1 MKKWL
6 LGMLIG
12 LFLAAA
18 LGAVS
23 VSAAD
28 TEDPDWEYELEVVS
42 HTGNT
47 FIVSMDFPEL
57 QESYRTNV
65 PETEMNSLEY
75 MWGFIVSDGIS
86 SYEVSTTQWHYEEE
100 EDWTALVDM
109 QSSIW
114 ETHEGGASW
123 IEDIDIHVD
132 GTRIFWEFTL
142 PENVDPSQMSIT
154 EVTIQLL
161 DCQITESVNIPL
173 IDSQENNENGL
184 SLDVQKRQVIVWTDT
199 TENQASYAY
208 TVFYDEDGR
217 MINVELKE
225 LEANDSEVFFYSIPE
240 GASDVKTFLLDKDRV
255 PVQENYEVNL
265 PQQGPAE
272 IFTVTFVNEKGDAP
286 EPQEVEEGQYA
297 ERPEDPTTEELSEIG
312 TPYDF
317 GGWFIDPDGEQEYDF
332 SLPVTENITL
342 YAYWEVTDPYIEDP
356 DDYKSIIDYPVTG
369 GNLQID
375 LDSGTVVYC
384 DKTVTKVVIPE
395 EVTGETSDGET
406 VTVTVKRIGRDA
418 FSGCNEL
425 QEVTLPETI
434 VFIGEYAFSYCRS
447 LTEIRIPA
455 SVITMGTGIFDIC
468 SSLQNIDVAEGNTQ
482 FTSVDGVL
490 FYAGM
495 SGLVCYPAGKTEEGY
510 AVPEGV
516 KWILSDAFYGS
527 EYLQS
532 VTLPEGLES
541 INDYAF
547 GSCGELKEILFPA
560 SLKSIGF
567 GAFSNCF
574 EMKAFSV
581 SADNPNFS
589 VMDGVLFNKNKTE
602 LFLYPCGR
610 EETSYSIPNTV
621 QRIGDGA
628 FYECDELISIIIP
641 DSVTEIGKGAFR
653 ECGSLSDL
661 VIPDSVRVIEGEAAF
676 NGCGDLTSL
685 TLPEGTEAIGAWM
698 FGSSG
703 IQSVYIPSSVTFIDE
718 GGFNDC
724 EALTDVYFGGTEAQW
739 SAIEVKA
746 YNDALAGANIHY
758 NSSPSDLN

>member
-217 MINVELKE
+217 IINVELKE

-265 PQQGPAE
+265 P
-272 IFTVTFVNEKGDAP
+272 
-286 EPQEVEEGQYA
+286 
-297 ERPEDPTTEELSEIG
+297 
-312 TPYDF
+312 
-317 GGWFIDPDGEQEYDF
+317 
-332 SLPVTENITL
+332 
-342 YAYWEVTDPYIEDP
+342 
-356 DDYKSIIDYPVTG
+356 
-369 GNLQID
+369 
-375 LDSGTVVYC
+375 
-384 DKTVTKVVIPE
+384 
-395 EVTGETSDGET
+395 
-406 VTVTVKRIGRDA
+406 
-418 FSGCNEL
+418 
-425 QEVTLPETI
+425 
-434 VFIGEYAFSYCRS
+434 
-447 LTEIRIPA
+447 
-455 SVITMGTGIFDIC
+455 
-468 SSLQNIDVAEGNTQ
+468 
-482 FTSVDGVL
+482 
-490 FYAGM
+490 
-495 SGLVCYPAGKTEEGY
+495 
-510 AVPEGV
+510 
-516 KWILSDAFYGS
+516 
-527 EYLQS
+527 
-532 VTLPEGLES
+532 
-541 INDYAF
+541 
-547 GSCGELKEILFPA
+547 
-560 SLKSIGF
+560 
-567 GAFSNCF
+567 
-574 EMKAFSV
+574 
-581 SADNPNFS
+581 
-589 VMDGVLFNKNKTE
+589 
-602 LFLYPCGR
+602 
-610 EETSYSIPNTV
+610 
-621 QRIGDGA
+621 
-628 FYECDELISIIIP
+628 
-641 DSVTEIGKGAFR
+641 
-653 ECGSLSDL
+653 
-661 VIPDSVRVIEGEAAF
+661 
-676 NGCGDLTSL
+676 
-685 TLPEGTEAIGAWM
+685 
-698 FGSSG
+698 
-703 IQSVYIPSSVTFIDE
+703 
-718 GGFNDC
+718 
-724 EALTDVYFGGTEAQW
+724 
-739 SAIEVKA
+739 
-746 YNDALAGANIHY
+746 
-758 NSSPSDLN
+758 

>member
-12 LFLAAA
+12 LFLATA

-375 LDSGTVVYC
+375 LDSGTVVSC
-384 DKTVTKVVIPE
+384 DDTVTSAQIPAV
-395 EVTGETSDGET
+395 VTGINSEGESVEAT
-406 VTVTVKRIGRDA
+406 VSRIAEYA
-418 FSGCNEL
+418 FYNIYDME
-425 QEVTLPETI
+425 EVTLPETI
-434 VFIGEYAFSYCRS
+434 RFIDSWAFAYCYS
-447 LTEIRIPA
+447 LESICLPA
-455 SVITMGTGIFDIC
+455 SLITMGSAVFEGCDE
-468 SSLQNIDVAEGNTQ
+468 LQSIDVAEGNTQ

-490 FYAGM
+490 YSVSM
-495 SGLVCYPAGKTEEGY
+495 SSLRCYPAGRTDEEFT
-510 AVPEGV
+510 VPEGV
-516 KWILSDAFYGS
+516 LWTSDNAFAYA
-527 EYLQS
+527 ENLRT
-532 VTLPEGLES
+532 VHLPDSLES

-547 GSCGELKEILFPA
+547 HYCTSLESVYIPA
-560 SLKSIGF
+560 NVKDIGRRAFCMCLNLESI
-567 GAFSNCF
+567 N
-574 EMKAFSV
+574 V
-581 SADNPNFS
+581 SEENAAYS
-589 VMDGVLFNKNKTE
+589 SEDGVLFDKDKTV
-602 LFLYPCGR
+602 LLSYPIGKTA
-610 EETSYSIPNTV
+610 ESYTV
-621 QRIGDGA
+621 
-628 FYECDELISIIIP
+628 P
-641 DSVTEIGKGAFR
+641 DSVIEINDDSFMSCETLRTIIISNNVTQINWCTFFDCCNLETIFIPAGVTTIYDEAFKG
-653 ECGSLSDL
+653 
-661 VIPDSVRVIEGEAAF
+661 
-676 NGCGDLTSL
+676 
-685 TLPEGTEAIGAWM
+685 
-698 FGSSG
+698 
-703 IQSVYIPSSVTFIDE
+703 
-718 GGFNDC
+718 C

-739 SAIEVKA
+739 SAIEIKA